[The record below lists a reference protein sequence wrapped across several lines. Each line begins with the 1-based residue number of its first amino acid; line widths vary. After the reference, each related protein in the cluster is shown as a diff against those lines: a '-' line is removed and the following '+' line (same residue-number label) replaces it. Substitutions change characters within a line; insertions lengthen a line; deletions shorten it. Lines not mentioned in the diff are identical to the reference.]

1 MKKEIYD
8 SMTDAKL
15 SPFDFITLMF
25 ERTDEDG
32 ILYLPG
38 LCYQRPGWEVDAPGS
53 TDAGM
58 SYRCKMDWNLA
69 KYEKTLE
76 SFRAL
81 YAALERCAAHYD
93 ALEEESADVE
103 AILSREDAAVFRAYL
118 CEVDDGAF
126 DWDKLADIYDRLN
139 ALEEVKYYAGK
150 LANGEAL
157 NDYEKEFLNEN
168 IDVRVTD
175 EERAYRRRGL
185 DYLEAAAE
193 ARLGK
198 GMCARRMMVN
208 AWRLYRLLSLHAPKM
223 IVDHEARQLAEAF
236 VLHACG
242 VSRELVEDGVRLR
255 LEELEQMSEEELDEL
270 YRPQRVNSRKSL
282 APLFVYEIL
291 CKKSDSKHHLR
302 QQDILKELAVY
313 PYEISLERKALGRIL
328 HNLLDSS
335 QYAVF
340 SDKTGVWVDQE
351 HGRETIVKQ
360 EG

>member
-8 SMTDAKL
+8 SMTDEKL

-32 ILYLPG
+32 ILYVPDLYPE
-38 LCYQRPGWEVDAPGS
+38 YSEEAV
-53 TDAGM
+53 

-76 SFRAL
+76 KFRRL
-81 YAALERCAAHYD
+81 YASIERCAAHYA
-93 ALEEESADVE
+93 ALEEASADAG
-103 AILSREDAAVFRAYL
+103 AILGRGDAEVWHTYIRSLTDATFDSERYDEIKEHLESIASTKQIAAKVARGEPLDNYEKGYL
-118 CEVDDGAF
+118 AENVDDLTVGEEDLKFYDEYYERMFQNAKNRVGRNICSYELCIAARRLCCLLSIRAP
-126 DWDKLADIYDRLN
+126 KL
-139 ALEEVKYYAGK
+139 V
-150 LANGEAL
+150 
-157 NDYEKEFLNEN
+157 NDN
-168 IDVRVTD
+168 
-175 EERAYRRRGL
+175 
-185 DYLEAAAE
+185 E
-193 ARLGK
+193 ARF
-198 GMCARRMMVN
+198 
-208 AWRLYRLLSLHAPKM
+208 
-223 IVDHEARQLAEAF
+223 LAEAF
-236 VLHACG
+236 VLHECCI
-242 VSRELVEDGVRLR
+242 SREIVGDSVRLR

-291 CKKSDSKHHLR
+291 CRKSDSRHHLR
-302 QQDILKELAVY
+302 QQEILKELAAY

-351 HGRETIVKQ
+351 KCRETIVK
-360 EG
+360 